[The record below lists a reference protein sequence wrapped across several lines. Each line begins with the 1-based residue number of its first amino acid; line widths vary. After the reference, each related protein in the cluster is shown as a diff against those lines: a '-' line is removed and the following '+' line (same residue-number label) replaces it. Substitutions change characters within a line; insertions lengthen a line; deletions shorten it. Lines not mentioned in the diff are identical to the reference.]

1 MSTSVL
7 RFIITIIFSVIF
19 ISSCGTTS
27 RSKRT
32 VSSKSSSSP
41 HTAISASNSSVSKK
55 NMAALETGMAS
66 WYGPNFHGKLTA
78 NGETYNMNGLTAAH
92 RTLPFNTEVLVENLD
107 NGKTVKVRINDRGPF
122 AKDRVI
128 DLSKSAASQ
137 VDMIGPGTA
146 RVRIYLTKGDIE
158 NSRVTNLKV
167 ANYTVQLGSF
177 ADEAAAKR
185 EAAKIPK
192 SRVEKAILNT
202 NVTYRVYYGVFQD
215 PSKAQDALD
224 DLNKK
229 GFEGFVKQIENH

>member
-1 MSTSVL
+1 MPAPTL
-7 RFIITIIFSVIF
+7 RLITAIIFSVVF

-27 RSKRT
+27 RSKRI
-32 VSSKSSSSP
+32 VSSESSSP
-41 HTAISASNSSVSKK
+41 HTAISTIKSSVSVKK
-55 NMAALETGMAS
+55 NRVLESGMAS

-78 NGETYNMNGLTAAH
+78 NGETYDMNGFTAAH

-122 AKDRVI
+122 AKERVI
-128 DLSKSAASQ
+128 DLSKSAASK

-158 NSRVTNLKV
+158 NSRVTDLKV

-177 ADEAAAKR
+177 ADEAAARR
-185 EAAKIPK
+185 ESSKIPK
-192 SRVEKAILNT
+192 SRVEKATINKT
-202 NVTYRVYYGVFQD
+202 VTYRVYYGIYQD

-224 DLNKK
+224 DLNEK